1 MVAIAVLLPAA
12 ACAIGCLLWLE
23 VRKYRSGQQIISL
36 RRFRLRLAAGV
47 LAIVLCVALFA
58 ILFVLPHDFM
68 HAHPALALAAL
79 TLCLAV
85 AIALIWIML
94 ADIQEV
100 ESRLSQRE
108 HEIWR
113 DFARLVAAKHGR
125 GRRPSDG
132 GEQGETKP

>member
-1 MVAIAVLLPAA
+1 MIAIAVLLPVT
-12 ACAIGCLLWLE
+12 ACAIACLLCLE

-36 RRFRLRLAAGV
+36 RRFRLRLAAGAV
-47 LAIVLCVALFA
+47 AMVLCAAIFA
-58 ILFVLPHDFM
+58 ILFLLPHDFM
-68 HAHPALALAAL
+68 HAHPAVALAAL
-79 TLCLAV
+79 IVCLAA

-100 ESRLSQRE
+100 ENRLSQRE

-113 DFARLVAAKHGR
+113 DFARLVAAKHGH
-125 GRRPSDG
+125 GSQASDG